1 MPSYAID
8 EFRSHFRMTKTT
20 FEVLAQ
26 NLAAIG
32 EIPTG
37 NRFGRNP
44 IQLQKQL
51 AHWKAGVHTIWPK
64 NLEISV

>member
-1 MPSYAID
+1 
-8 EFRSHFRMTKTT
+8 MTKTT